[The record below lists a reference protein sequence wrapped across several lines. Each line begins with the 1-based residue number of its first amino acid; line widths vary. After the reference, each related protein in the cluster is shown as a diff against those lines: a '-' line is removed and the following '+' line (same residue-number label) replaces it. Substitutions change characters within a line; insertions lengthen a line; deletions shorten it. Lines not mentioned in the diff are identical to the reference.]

1 MKILPLA
8 LAAALATHASFA
20 LAQSTGSGISV
31 LPPAKETGKETSK
44 DTPSVKAGDPASNQ
58 ATTGS
63 ASGSRTGNRT
73 SPTAGNPGIQSG
85 RVK

>member
-8 LAAALATHASFA
+8 LAAALAMHASFA

-31 LPPAKETGKETSK
+31 LPPAKETGKETTK
-44 DTPSVKAGDPASNQ
+44 DTRPQRPVIPPPIRRPLAARPARDSDW
-58 ATTGS
+58 
-63 ASGSRTGNRT
+63 T

>member
-31 LPPAKETGKETSK
+31 LPPAKETGKETTK
-44 DTPSVKAGDPASNQ
+44 DTPSAKAGDPATNQ

-63 ASGSRTGNRT
+63 ASGSHTGNRT